1 MDSMT
6 PYVVVGLFAMEFDH
20 GLGICCQDTSFKFDF
35 FLFASTQM
43 SFSLKEYVEKSRT
56 RAVLCNFQTFVG
68 LVLD

>member
-1 MDSMT
+1 ML
-6 PYVVVGLFAMEFDH
+6 PRYQLQVR
-20 GLGICCQDTSFKFDF
+20 F